1 MFGEGPLDYM
11 SQNIQ
16 LSMDGPNGK
25 SHKGGHLS
33 LEELHIHESNMSSNM
48 NDVQICNESDDHY
61 RVSTSIDAEID
72 MVREIVTSMNNES
85 PKKAVTVTYCP

>member
-1 MFGEGPLDYM
+1 MFGEGPLDSM

-48 NDVQICNESDDHY
+48 NDVQVCNESM
-61 RVSTSIDAEID
+61 SQMTIDAEID
-72 MVREIVTSMNNES
+72 MAMSLLCMRYLWKN
-85 PKKAVTVTYCP
+85 

>member
-25 SHKGGHLS
+25 SHKD
-33 LEELHIHESNMSSNM
+33 LHIHESNMSSNM
-48 NDVQICNESDDHY
+48 NDVQVCNESDDHY

-72 MVREIVTSMNNES
+72 MVWISNS
-85 PKKAVTVTYCP
+85 